1 MNEPAPHHPPKTP
14 SLRFDWQDWLP
25 YFDDPDV
32 PLAQKREMIE
42 TLWSLVLSFVDLG
55 FDLNL
60 NRPGFT
66 GEFFVQNL
74 CGFFKGDHARMECV
88 LPFLRRPVANGA
100 V

>member
-1 MNEPAPHHPPKTP
+1 MHA
-14 SLRFDWQDWLP
+14 SI
-25 YFDDPDV
+25 V
-32 PLAQKREMIE
+32 
-42 TLWSLVLSFVDLG
+42 
-55 FDLNL
+55 FDLDFVERLIGAKENGVLAREL